1 MATAIVDGLL
11 NTDPACLDALEVKAM
26 VLQARA
32 DRAGAEVTFEDDSTF
47 AGIIADGHHLHSAT
61 LRVAVRAKGVDR
73 LMR

>member
-1 MATAIVDGLL
+1 
-11 NTDPACLDALEVKAM
+11 M